1 MPDDSKIAIIGY
13 AASLPGCSGPES
25 LWLLT
30 SQKKEG
36 IRHYRQEEISA
47 ELPESFSRAP
57 AFRAVGGG
65 PEDYRC
71 FDAGFFGYS
80 PKEAS
85 YLDPQIRKSLEY
97 AWLACEHAGY
107 APDGLSERVG
117 VYSVSAVNSYFN
129 ENLAALYHQRA
140 DPSVQT
146 QLLYLNESDFIASRI
161 AYHFNWQGVAVNL
174 RCGCS
179 SSLVAVHEA
188 SKSLLNY
195 DVDIALVGGAVIKP
209 RYQYGYHYEH
219 DGIQSDVGHC
229 SPFSDSADGTVFT
242 NGAGFL
248 VLRRYEDAVES
259 NDTIHAVVAASAVN
273 NDGSD
278 KVGYMAP
285 SVSGQ
290 VKAIQNALADA
301 EIEPGDVG
309 YIEAHGTGTKMGDPI
324 EFEALM
330 KVYGGLPRGSIALST
345 VKANIGHLDALS
357 GLAGVLKVIGD
368 LQHRTISP
376 QANYDKPNQAIDL
389 DRSPFTI
396 PQRLMDWESSAQGP
410 RIATVSSF
418 GVGGTNSVVVLEEA
432 PVRAERPARPQET
445 CFAGLSARTPEALSE
460 QIEQLAA
467 WLAAHPDDDLH
478 DIAWTLLLGR
488 STFRYRWGRPVAS
501 VAELQ
506 VHLAAAVPDDFV
518 NVSVAGRWSLKS
530 AQEASPEQLATFWLG
545 GGTIETAEGLPS
557 GCRRLPLPG
566 YPFERREHWIAPEE
580 LTGQGDASDGKIS
593 DIAQWFY
600 TPTWK
605 KQRIAAPAPDL
616 SGRTVLMFR
625 HQDAISAYF
634 ADLLRQRGATVVQ
647 VSPGTEYTRLSEGH
661 YQVTPGDE
669 RQMAELLASLRDN
682 DELPDW
688 ITHFWCLG
696 QAGQPRE
703 SVQAQ
708 GLYTMV
714 ALCKAYD
721 LLGLT
726 VGFDTILVTD
736 RSVSIVGTEEI
747 EPIKSTLIGIS
758 QVLPKE
764 YQGTQCNLVDIDPE
778 FQREETGRL
787 LLAEMGSGASSEVA
801 LRGAHR
807 FVKDYVRY
815 TLPAD
820 RVGDSLL
827 QGGGAIV
834 IFGGLGNFGLELAE
848 FVTSHYDAH
857 VYLTTRTNFPA
868 RERWTSWLEEHSDDN
883 TISQKIR
890 RLRSL
895 EASGGRVDVLTADV
909 TRRTD
914 VERVKQH
921 LDEHNE
927 RICGVIH
934 AAGTV
939 DSGMIRTRTPESLEQ
954 VFAAKIDGTI
964 NLCDVFLPQDPAFM
978 LLCSSMNSII
988 GGLGQLD
995 NTAANAFVDAWAEH
1009 CHQIGKTQVLAIN
1022 WGAVNE
1028 ARARN
1033 YASLPQFK
1041 ELSEEHVR
1049 NKMTQEEI
1057 FEVYRRLFSSSFGSR
1072 LVVSTLD
1079 FNKVIENWSRVGSIE
1094 ALARNV
1100 TSAAGK
1106 REEFVGTDWEE
1117 PTTPYE
1123 ISVARHWQTLLGIDR
1138 VGNDDNFFELGGN
1151 SLIVLQAIE
1160 LIKDDFPIRMHAMAI
1175 YEHPTVKEFGSHI
1188 EQLVTETLDKS
1199 QIS

>member
-1 MPDDSKIAIIGY
+1 MSDDNKIAIIGY

-25 LWLLT
+25 LWQLT

-36 IRHYRQEEISA
+36 IRHYRHEEISA
-47 ELPESFSRAP
+47 EFPESFHQSP

-65 PEDYRC
+65 PENYRC

-107 APDGLSERVG
+107 APDRLAEPVG
-117 VYSVSAVNSYFN
+117 VYSVTAVNSYFN
-129 ENLAALYHQRA
+129 ENLAALYHQQA

-146 QLLYLNESDFIASRI
+146 QLLYLNEPDFIASRI
-161 AYHFNWQGVAVNL
+161 AYHFNWQGLAVNL

-188 SKSLLNY
+188 SRSLLHY

-219 DGIQSDVGHC
+219 DGIQSDAGHC
-229 SPFSDSADGTVFT
+229 SPFSESADGTVFT

-248 VLRRYEDAVES
+248 ALRRYETALEA
-259 NDTIHAVVAASAVN
+259 NDTIHAVVRASAVN

-301 EIEPGDVG
+301 EIEPRDVS

-330 KVYGGLPRGSIALST
+330 KVYGGLSQESIALST

-376 QANYDKPNQAIDL
+376 LANYEEPNQAIDL
-389 DRSPFTI
+389 ARSPFTI
-396 PQRLMDWESSAQGP
+396 PQSLVDWESPESGQ
-410 RIATVSSF
+410 RIAAVSSF

-432 PVRAERPARPQET
+432 PVRAERPAPTQEP
-445 CFAGLSARTPEALSE
+445 CFVALSARTPEVLSV

-467 WLAAHPDDDLH
+467 WLEAHPDSDPR

-488 STFRYRWGRPVAS
+488 SAFRYRWGCAVAS
-501 VAELQ
+501 VAELRDC
-506 VHLAAAVPDDFV
+506 LATAAPDDFV
-518 NVSVAGRWSLKS
+518 NVSAAGRWSLKS
-530 AQEASPEQLATFWLG
+530 VQEASVEQLARFWLAG
-545 GGTIETAEGLPS
+545 GIVKSAEGLPS
-557 GCRRLPLPG
+557 GRQRLPLPG
-566 YPFERREHWIAPEE
+566 YPFERREHWIEPEE
-580 LTGQGDASDGKIS
+580 LTGQVGPSDGKIS
-593 DIAQWFY
+593 DISQWFY

-605 KQRIAAPAPDL
+605 KHRIASSAPDL
-616 SGRTVLMFR
+616 AGRTVLFFS
-625 HQDAISAYF
+625 HQDPFSTYF
-634 ADLLRQRGATVVQ
+634 TDLLQERGATVVQ
-647 VSPGTEYTRLSEGH
+647 VSAGSEYARLSEGH
-661 YQVTPGDE
+661 YRLEPGKEGQV
-669 RQMAELLASLRDN
+669 AELLGSLREEDA
-682 DELPDW
+682 LPDW
-688 ITHFWCLG
+688 IAHLWCVG
-696 QAGQPRE
+696 NAGQLQE
-703 SVQAQ
+703 SIQSQ

-714 ALCKAYD
+714 ALCRAYD
-721 LLGLT
+721 QLGLT
-726 VGFDTILVTD
+726 VDFNTLLVAD
-736 RSVSIVGTEEI
+736 RSVSLVGTEEI
-747 EPIKSTLIGIS
+747 EPIKCTLLGIS

-764 YQGTQCNLVDIDPE
+764 YHGTQCHLVDIDPD
-778 FQREETGRL
+778 FQHEETGRM
-787 LLAEMGSGASSEVA
+787 LLAEMGSDASSEIA
-801 LRGAHR
+801 LRGPHR

-815 TLPAD
+815 TLPANLA
-820 RVGDSLL
+820 GGSLL
-827 QGGGAIV
+827 QGDGAIV

-848 FVTSHYDAH
+848 FITLHHDAH

-868 RERWTSWLEEHSDDN
+868 RESWAEWLEEHSEDN

-890 RLRSL
+890 RLQTL
-895 EASGGRVDVLTADV
+895 DVSGGRVDVLTADV
-909 TRRTD
+909 TRRED
-914 VERVKQH
+914 VERVKDH
-921 LDEHNE
+921 LDKHGE
-927 RICGVIH
+927 RIRGVIH

-939 DSGMIRTRTPESLEQ
+939 DSGMIRTRAPESLEQ
-954 VFAAKIDGTI
+954 VFAPKIGGTI
-964 NLCDVFLPQDPAFM
+964 NLCDVFLPHDPAFM

-1009 CHQIGKTQVLAIN
+1009 CHRIGRTQVLAIN

-1033 YASLPQFK
+1033 YATAPQFK
-1041 ELSEEHVR
+1041 ELSEEHIK
-1049 NKMTQEEI
+1049 NKMTEEEI

-1072 LVVSTLD
+1072 VVVSTLD
-1079 FNKVIENWSRVGSIE
+1079 FNKVIENWSWVGSIE
-1094 ALARNV
+1094 SLARNV

-1106 REEFVGTDWEE
+1106 REEFVGTDWSE

-1123 ISVARHWQTLLGIDR
+1123 VSVARHWQTLLGIDR

-1151 SLIVLQAIE
+1151 SLIVLQVIE
-1160 LIKDDFPIRMHAMAI
+1160 LIKDEYPIRMHAMAI
-1175 YEHPTVKEFGSHI
+1175 YEHPTVREFASHV
-1188 EQLVTETLDKS
+1188 EQLMTETLDKS
-1199 QIS
+1199 QVS